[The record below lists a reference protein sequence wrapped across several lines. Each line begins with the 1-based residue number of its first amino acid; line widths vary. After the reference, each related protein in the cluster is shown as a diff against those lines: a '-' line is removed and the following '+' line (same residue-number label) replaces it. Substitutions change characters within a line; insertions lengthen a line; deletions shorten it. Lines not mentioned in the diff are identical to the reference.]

1 MRRGRRALK
10 RRGVVGIESAIV
22 LIAFVIVA
30 AALAFVVLNMG
41 FFTTQKSKE
50 TIRSG
55 LGEASSALELDGS
68 IVAHVDVT
76 NKKVTYWYAPLKLAA
91 GEHPVDL
98 TVGKATIAYWSPQR
112 GISYTDIYA
121 LALSDTEY
129 KSVSDVMS
137 NSDVQAKLETQTVDN
152 QTVFTGYAKNE
163 TFAVIAWVTNINQD
177 NVLDPGEKAMLIIFY
192 TSSDAP
198 ESYDVVKAE
207 VKVPVGA
214 PLTIERSIPPSLTQE
229 IIDLG

>member
-68 IVAHVDVT
+68 IVAHVDTT
-76 NKKVTYWYAPLKLAA
+76 NKKVTYWYAPIKLAA

-98 TVGKATIAYWSPQR
+98 TVGKATIAYWSPQK

-137 NSDVQAKLETQTVDN
+137 NSEVQAKLNGD
-152 QTVFTGYAKNE
+152 YAKNE

-198 ESYDVVKAE
+198 ESYDVIKAE

-214 PLTIERSIPPSLTQE
+214 PLTIERSVPPSLTQQ

>member
-1 MRRGRRALK
+1 MGRHAHLGALGLPGP
-10 RRGVVGIESAIV
+10 RDQE
-22 LIAFVIVA
+22 IVA
-30 AALAFVVLNMG
+30 AALAFVALNMG
-41 FFTTQKSKE
+41 LFTTQKSKE

-68 IVAHVDVT
+68 IVAHVDTT

-98 TVGKATIAYWSPQR
+98 TVGKATIAYWSPQK

-137 NSDVQAKLETQTVDN
+137 NSEVQAKLNGD
-152 QTVFTGYAKNE
+152 YAKNK

-177 NVLDPGEKAMLIIFY
+177 NVLDPGEKAMLIVFY
-192 TSSDAP
+192 NSSDAP
-198 ESYDVVKAE
+198 ESYDVIKAE

-214 PLTIERSIPPSLTQE
+214 PLTIERSVPPSLTQQ

>member
-1 MRRGRRALK
+1 M
-10 RRGVVGIESAIV
+10 
-22 LIAFVIVA
+22 
-30 AALAFVVLNMG
+30 
-41 FFTTQKSKE
+41 
-50 TIRSG
+50 
-55 LGEASSALELDGS
+55 
-68 IVAHVDVT
+68 AHVDTT

-98 TVGKATIAYWSPQR
+98 TVGKATIAYWSPQK

-137 NSDVQAKLETQTVDN
+137 NSEVQAKLNGD
-152 QTVFTGYAKNE
+152 YAKNK

-177 NVLDPGEKAMLIIFY
+177 NVLDPGEKAMLIVFY
-192 TSSDAP
+192 NSSDAP
-198 ESYDVVKAE
+198 ESYDVIKAE

-214 PLTIERSIPPSLTQE
+214 PLTIERSVPPSLTQQ

>member
-68 IVAHVDVT
+68 IVAHVDTT

-98 TVGKATIAYWSPQR
+98 TVGKATIAYWSPQK

-137 NSDVQAKLETQTVDN
+137 NSEVQAKLNGD
-152 QTVFTGYAKNE
+152 YAKNE

-198 ESYDVVKAE
+198 ESYDVIKAE

-214 PLTIERSIPPSLTQE
+214 PLTIERSVPPSLTQQ